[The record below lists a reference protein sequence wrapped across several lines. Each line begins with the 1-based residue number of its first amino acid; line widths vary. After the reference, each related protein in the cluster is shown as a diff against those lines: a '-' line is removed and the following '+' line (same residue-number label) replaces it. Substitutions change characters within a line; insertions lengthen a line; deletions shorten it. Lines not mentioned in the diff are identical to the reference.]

1 MGVRHPP
8 VHTHVFFLC
17 LPLECPRFLLI
28 LREASG
34 ALDLN
39 FQAKNYARLQSSLMC
54 LMDSCVFQ
62 LEKPVFL
69 YLSGFQF
76 GHQEWIVRS
85 ADSVQDCKIVLAEP
99 LTE

>member
-8 VHTHVFFLC
+8 VHTQVFLLC
-17 LPLECPRFLLI
+17 LLLECPRFLLI
-28 LREASG
+28 IREASG

-39 FQAKNYARLQSSLMC
+39 NQGKKYTRLQSSLWS
-54 LMDSCVFQ
+54 LIDSWVFQ

-85 ADSVQDCKIVLAEP
+85 ADSVQDWKIVLAEP